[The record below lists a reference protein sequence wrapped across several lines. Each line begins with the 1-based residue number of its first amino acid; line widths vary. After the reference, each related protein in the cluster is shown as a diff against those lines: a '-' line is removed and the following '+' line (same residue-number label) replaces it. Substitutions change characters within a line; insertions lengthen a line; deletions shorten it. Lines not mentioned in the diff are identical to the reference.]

1 MAPVLFSIEWKRQAE
16 DDMASGERMQSL
28 QDMLVQLRD
37 PTYVASATIVPAIT
51 QPWGHRGYD
60 WYDAA
65 AVDEVAFLAK
75 VGLLAVAWVPVGA
88 APGKDREQPV
98 NQERLN
104 AIAPPFRAAFFGGA
118 SDSDGTFEWHSPIE
132 LIHQQGDGTE
142 IHLRY
147 DPTSIPLEVGH
158 VAPETVPWHI
168 RYEGGVARWPYGSES
183 IALLLTTR
191 RYPGRSAGR
200 ALHPDIISGQR
211 VADEGFPL
219 DAG

>member
-1 MAPVLFSIEWKRQAE
+1 MFSIEWKRQVE

-28 QDMLVQLRD
+28 HDMLIQLRD
-37 PTYVASATIVPAIT
+37 PAYVASAAIVPAIT
-51 QPWGHRGYD
+51 QRWGHRGYD

-75 VGLLAVAWVPVGA
+75 VGLLAIAWVPVGA
-88 APGKDREQPV
+88 VPGKDREQRL
-98 NQERLN
+98 NQERLD
-104 AIAPPFRAAFFGGA
+104 AIASPFGATFLGGA
-118 SDSDGTFEWHSPIE
+118 GDSDGTLGWDSPIE

-142 IHLRY
+142 LHLKY
-147 DPTSIPLEVGH
+147 EPTSIPLEVGH

-168 RYEGGVARWPYGSES
+168 RYEGGVARWPYRSES
-183 IALLLTTR
+183 IALILTTR
-191 RYPGRSAGR
+191 RYPGRAAGSA
-200 ALHPDIISGQR
+200 LYPDIISGRR